1 MVVPEDVVGPPL
13 TGVTE
18 QTVDGQSWLYA
29 PSTEQAVILNDSAT
43 AVWRLAD
50 GRHGVTAVCTLVAA
64 EYGVPEEVVGA
75 DVRQA
80 IASFVAAGLI
90 PAVHE

>member
-1 MVVPEDVVGPPL
+1 MLENVVGPPL
-13 TGVTE
+13 AGVTE

-50 GRHGVTAVCTLVAA
+50 GRHGIATVCTLVATA
-64 EYGVPEEVVGA
+64 YCVPELAVGA
-75 DVRQA
+75 DVRSA
-80 IASFVAAGLI
+80 IAAFVAAGLI
-90 PAVHE
+90 PPVHE